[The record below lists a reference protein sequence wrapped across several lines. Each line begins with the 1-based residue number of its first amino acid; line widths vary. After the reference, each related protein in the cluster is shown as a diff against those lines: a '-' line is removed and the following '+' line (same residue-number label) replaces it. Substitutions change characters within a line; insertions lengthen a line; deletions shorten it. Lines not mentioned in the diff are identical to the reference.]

1 MLPLKRISSF
11 TEKQQKKIVNAA
23 TNDEAEA
30 ATRQNGLLTLIL
42 LMNKLGLLNKNR
54 LDKLELLNSISR
66 ADSAKQKRNVNKQST
81 KHLQYV

>member
-54 LDKLELLNSISR
+54 LDKLELLNSIR
-66 ADSAKQKRNVNKQST
+66 PVDSIK
-81 KHLQYV
+81 